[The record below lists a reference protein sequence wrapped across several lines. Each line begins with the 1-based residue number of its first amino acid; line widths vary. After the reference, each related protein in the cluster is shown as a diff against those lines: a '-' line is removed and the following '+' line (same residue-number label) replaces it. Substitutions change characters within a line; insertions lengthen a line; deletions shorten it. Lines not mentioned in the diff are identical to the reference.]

1 MIIGDYDIR
10 GILGKELTF
19 DLIEKSV
26 SEFINFLKRRHELRK
41 TLLLA
46 MDNNKNNLRV
56 KNYLMQKFNFNFLGS
71 LPTPIFY
78 YQVIKLKTPGIIIT
92 ASHLPKKYSGL
103 KFLLKDGTSWK
114 LKNLQK
120 LI

>member
-1 MIIGDYDIR
+1 MIITEYDIR

-19 DLIEKSV
+19 DFIEKSV
-26 SEFINFLKRRHELRK
+26 FEFIKFLKKNNEFKK

-46 MDNNKNNLRV
+46 IDNNKNNLKV
-56 KNYLMQKFNFNFLGS
+56 KNYLLKKFNFNFLGS

-103 KFLLKDGTSWK
+103 KFFLKDGTSWK
-114 LKNLQK
+114 LKN
-120 LI
+120 

>member
-1 MIIGDYDIR
+1 MIIGEYDIR

-19 DLIEKSV
+19 DLIEKSI
-26 SEFINFLKRRHELRK
+26 SEFINFLKKNNQFKK

-46 MDNNKNNLRV
+46 IDNNKNNLRV
-56 KNYLMQKFNFNFLGS
+56 KDYLMRKFNFNFLGS

-78 YQVIKLKTPGIIIT
+78 YYVIKLKTPGVIIT

-120 LI
+120 II